1 MWSRWGFV
9 LLQKQCLLWFWVTW
23 STLFSSLFSQH
34 WHWPRALCADPPAA
48 FKGQQSTAWLHSLHE
63 AIPGSHGISGISQAS
78 HILLERLLIT
88 RHSLSVIITQILK
101 KKKLKESE
109 GGKKEKKIKD
119 NGFPGFSSY
128 METLSTACQIH
139 ITGPI
144 LSTLLPWHIYLERW
158 WKYGGWR
165 VFEPLR
171 RKRKICL
178 RPSKADNSV
187 TAVEELL
194 CQKRQEQC
202 WTLSNLPLQLSN
214 REECGRGRTGGQW
227 GD

>member
-1 MWSRWGFV
+1 MKEG
-9 LLQKQCLLWFWVTW
+9 
-23 STLFSSLFSQH
+23 
-34 WHWPRALCADPPAA
+34 
-48 FKGQQSTAWLHSLHE
+48 
-63 AIPGSHGISGISQAS
+63 
-78 HILLERLLIT
+78 
-88 RHSLSVIITQILK
+88 K
-101 KKKLKESE
+101 KK
-109 GGKKEKKIKD
+109 KKIKD

-158 WKYGGWR
+158 WKYGVWR

-202 WTLSNLPLQLSN
+202 CTVQPTTAAEQPGGMWERQDWGTVRGLGNTKLGFFFHFLSQANWSCLTETEPLSRLAAGLNSQTKSIIS
-214 REECGRGRTGGQW
+214 
-227 GD
+227 